1 MERESVRIERFF
13 FLISFSLFAS
23 LSDLQKLDCR
33 FSSEQNAKLVHAS
46 RATCGYQNLRVSSNS
61 TR

>member
-1 MERESVRIERFF
+1 MEIERERILFIFIFF
-13 FLISFSLFAS
+13 FAFSL
-23 LSDLQKLDCR
+23 DLWKLDCR
-33 FSSEQNAKLVHAS
+33 FSSGLNAKLIHVA